1 MYLMQNKL
9 AMLIRNSHEINN
21 LTFLTVVSSVLHF
34 VLTRPVKLKT
44 KCQHIQEKEENKCFF
59 FLYYLIYLFIYFFLF
74 YKPTIYKVLK

>member
-21 LTFLTVVSSVLHF
+21 LTFLTVGEFSSALIP
-34 VLTRPVKLKT
+34 TRPVKLKT

-59 FLYYLIYLFIYFFLF
+59 FLFILFDFFFSTILLF
-74 YKPTIYKVLK
+74 TKF